1 MIANPE
7 LRYFKIYRGEKEAI
21 ENRLK
26 KLLEKVEGVSFAYIH
41 GGYVKRDMFRDID
54 IAIWIEDPGKA
65 HEYEIDLAVELG
77 TALGIPVDIHVLNEA
92 PLPFRYIVF
101 SEGRLLFSRNERR
114 RIEVIDETIR
124 EYIDVLALRIYSTR

>member
-1 MIANPE
+1 
-7 LRYFKIYRGEKEAI
+7 
-21 ENRLK
+21 
-26 KLLEKVEGVSFAYIH
+26 
-41 GGYVKRDMFRDID
+41 MFRDID

-65 HEYEIDLAVELG
+65 YEYEIDLAVELG